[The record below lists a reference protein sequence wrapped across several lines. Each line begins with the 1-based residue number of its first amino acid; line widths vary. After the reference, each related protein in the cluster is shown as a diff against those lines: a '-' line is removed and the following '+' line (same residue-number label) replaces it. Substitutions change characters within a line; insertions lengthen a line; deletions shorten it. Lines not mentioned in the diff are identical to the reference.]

1 MVFILFI
8 YLPNIVIKLLIIWF
22 WLILAAR
29 LSRDMLRFDFG
40 VEDDKISAMFIGFW
54 IWTAAVAFAL
64 LGYLNLKRFDGTD
77 GVMAFKMVKPKLLS
91 YCQLSSYICYCWY
104 FLVPVPQNFLVRK
117 GLKAWHWHLLNY
129 FHRNPKAKWVRKR

>member
-1 MVFILFI
+1 
-8 YLPNIVIKLLIIWF
+8 
-22 WLILAAR
+22 
-29 LSRDMLRFDFG
+29 MLRFDFG

-91 YCQLSSYICYCWY
+91 YCHHI
-104 FLVPVPQNFLVRK
+104 FVIVDTF
-117 GLKAWHWHLLNY
+117 
-129 FHRNPKAKWVRKR
+129 